1 MRKGKKKIILLL
13 ILVIGISIGYAAL
26 ANMIKING
34 TSVVKGSNWNIY
46 WDNVNVESGSVTGAN
61 VITTPTTVGTTT
73 TEVAFS
79 VVLPEPGDYYEF
91 TIDAVNAG
99 TIDAMIE
106 DNGVQNKV
114 YSDSAY
120 TQEAT
125 LPDVVKYTVTNLD
138 GTAIE
143 SGHVLS
149 KKSGNTP
156 TKETYKVRVEY
167 RNDEEINPSDL
178 DKDNDKTYYF
188 KFAVTYVQADNTAA
202 EREKLVQLPAGKTKD
217 NLVLGDEITVGTE
230 QFNFIRYDGNNIVML
245 AKWNLN
251 VGNNPKTAETFKQD
265 SDVKGYIS
273 GGTKYGNVAFSAT
286 NYWSSIT
293 TYPADVYD
301 NTYKTAPDFTGSGYS
316 TTGYSVAYYVEKYKK
331 ILEDM
336 GLTISEARLLT
347 YTEAT
352 DSTIGIGCDGGNL
365 SCPTT
370 GFITNTSFWLGSA
383 NGSNNLWIVFSNGV
397 FYRDY
402 FNGGSSFGVRPV
414 IVISK
419 SEV

>member
-1 MRKGKKKIILLL
+1 MRRRISRKKSKKTLLFSVLLL
-13 ILVIGISIGYAAL
+13 VLVGGLIGYASL
-26 ANMIKING
+26 NRVLTIEGETTVSKN
-34 TSVVKGSNWNIY
+34 VWNVRFE
-46 WDNVNVESGSVTGAN
+46 NVNVLTNNAIVETAPNIIDNGSKVN
-61 VITTPTTVGTTT
+61 FVIKLDKPGDSYSFTVDVVNNGDIDAMLGTTNLIDELST
-73 TEVAFS
+73 KTNYLDYKLSYIDGVDFTK
-79 VVLPEPGDYYEF
+79 GDLLKK
-91 TIDAVNAG
+91 G
-99 TIDAMIE
+99 TIDTI
-106 DNGVQNKV
+106 KF
-114 YSDSAY
+114 
-120 TQEAT
+120 
-125 LPDVVKYTVTNLD
+125 TVTFKKD
-138 GTAIE
+138 ITAAD
-143 SGHVLS
+143 L
-149 KKSGNTP
+149 
-156 TKETYKVRVEY
+156 ETSSEQAL
-167 RNDEEINPSDL
+167 NITLTN
-178 DKDNDKTYYF
+178 
-188 KFAVTYVQADNTAA
+188 TYVQADNTAA
-202 EREKLVQLPAGKTKD
+202 VREKLVQLPAGKTKD
-217 NLVLGDEITVGTE
+217 NLVLGDEITIGTE
-230 QFNFIRYDGNNIVML
+230 PFNFIRYDGNNIVML

-265 SDVKGYIS
+265 SDVKGWVSS
-273 GGTKYGNVAFSAT
+273 GTTYGNVAFSAT

-352 DSTIGIGCDGGNL
+352 DSTIGIGCDGSNY

-383 NGSNNLWIVFSNGV
+383 NGGGGLWVVGSVGYFSS
-397 FYRDY
+397 
-402 FNGGSSFGVRPV
+402 SSFSGGYYYGVRPV